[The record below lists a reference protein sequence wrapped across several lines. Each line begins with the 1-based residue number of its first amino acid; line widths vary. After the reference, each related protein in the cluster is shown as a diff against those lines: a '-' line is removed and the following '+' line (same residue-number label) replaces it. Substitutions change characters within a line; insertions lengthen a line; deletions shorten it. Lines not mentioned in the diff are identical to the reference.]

1 MIAVVVIIVLATL
14 ALGGLGVMASA
25 PSWPL
30 PADTLAAYGGY
41 ALALVA
47 AMGVLIL
54 LVMLAHQQR
63 LQQRALTR
71 SLELQQAQ
79 QRGLETTQLMERF
92 VHQAELL
99 LERESLDP
107 NKRSVLRCL
116 SIDAL
121 RGNTGRGDPNYH
133 RLARLF
139 EWLAQEAEA
148 AGQDP
153 VRQRLME
160 PVLRQYAEIA
170 DQLCHVGEADPT
182 RLEPFL
188 RFQPQA
194 RPEAERTEA

>member
-14 ALGGLGVMASA
+14 ALAGLGVMASA
-25 PSWPL
+25 PRWPL
-30 PADTLAAYGGY
+30 PAEALAAYGGY

-194 RPEAERTEA
+194 RPEAERIEA